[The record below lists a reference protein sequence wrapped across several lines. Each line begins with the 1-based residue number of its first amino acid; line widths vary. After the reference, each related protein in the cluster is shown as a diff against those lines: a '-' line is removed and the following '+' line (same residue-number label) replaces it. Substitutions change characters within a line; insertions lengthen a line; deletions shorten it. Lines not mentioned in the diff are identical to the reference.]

1 MVMPADKPVRG
12 GVFSRNEKMAKR
24 SGPTMK
30 LLISYS
36 ESLDI
41 LLMQNG
47 NSWTDG
53 ANIAENVVAFANK
66 GNPVAVEV
74 SGAASLLR
82 PILFEGRL
90 PAQSEICQGIQGRP
104 DEVDIDRHSLPLTI
118 RYAPKPDV
126 LYMECGLP
134 MPFEQTIADGFTVFY
149 DGEDKHGKFING
161 IRLENAAKLLK
172 PYLSP

>member
-1 MVMPADKPVRG
+1 MPAGKAVRG
-12 GVFSRNEKMAKR
+12 GAFSRNEKMAEGPR
-24 SGPTMK
+24 PTMK

-66 GNPVAVEV
+66 GTPVAVEV

-82 PILFEGRL
+82 PVLFEDCL
-90 PAQSEICQGIQGRP
+90 PDQPETCQSIQGRP
-104 DEVDIDRHSLPLTI
+104 DEVDIDRHSLRLMI
-118 RYAPKPDV
+118 RYDPKADV
-126 LYMECGLP
+126 LSMECGLP
-134 MPFEQTIADGFTVFY
+134 MPFGQTIADGFTVFY
-149 DGEDKHGKFING
+149 DGEDKYGKFING
-161 IRLENAAKLLK
+161 VRLENATKLLK